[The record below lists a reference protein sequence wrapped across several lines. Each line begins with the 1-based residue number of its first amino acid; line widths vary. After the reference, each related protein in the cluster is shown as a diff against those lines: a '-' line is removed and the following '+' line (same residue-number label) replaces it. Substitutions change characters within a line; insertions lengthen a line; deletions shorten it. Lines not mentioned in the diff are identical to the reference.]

1 MKRGIK
7 TLLTVCFFSFTATH
21 SFAYTT
27 AFALIDLEENKT
39 IISLNAEEK
48 APIASITKMMTGVV
62 FMRDDINLDETVI
75 VTGSHISRTG
85 QLRRGMKVTR
95 KNLLQLAMVSSDN
108 LAAYSLAA
116 SYPGGV
122 SAMIERMNDTARE
135 LNMFKSEFVEPTGVM
150 PGNLSTAMDI
160 VLLTQEAAKY
170 DEMRVAATTVHGQF
184 YAYIQNNLRKI
195 IYSTTNSFSAVLDLA
210 AAKTGWT
217 SRAGRCLTMIVN
229 WRGRQYAL
237 VVLGAPNP
245 QKRSDIINTL
255 LRLI

>member
-1 MKRGIK
+1 MKGAIRAFLIAC
-7 TLLTVCFFSFTATH
+7 LFSVNT
-21 SFAYTT
+21 SYAYTT
-27 AFALIDLEENKT
+27 AFALVDLEEDRT
-39 IISLNAEEK
+39 IISLNADVQ

-62 FMRDDINLDETVI
+62 FVRDHIDLDETVI

-116 SYPGGV
+116 SYPGGI
-122 SAMIERMNDTARE
+122 SAMIGRMNEIARD
-135 LNMFKSEFVEPTGVM
+135 LSMIHSEFVEPTGVL
-150 PGNLSTAMDI
+150 PGNLSTAKDI
-160 VLLTQEAAKY
+160 VLLTREAAKY

-184 YAYIQNNLRKI
+184 YASLQTQVRKI

-217 SRAGRCLTMIVN
+217 TRAGRCLTMIVN

-245 QKRSDIINTL
+245 QKRNDIINTL